1 MYKCAVIKIEQ
12 ISLSCCCVHI
22 FFLCIPRKDCFWNNC
37 YQRIIITSDL
47 AIIFLQENI
56 FSCFLCPVNLLND
69 KVPLH
74 EVLVKR
80 SFTPNQNSLRFLVQ
94 KIIVVNFYKTI
105 FTGLSNYN
113 IKLIYA
119 WPLM

>member
-1 MYKCAVIKIEQ
+1 MYCHQNRANILVLLLCAC
-12 ISLSCCCVHI
+12 L
-22 FFLCIPRKDCFWNNC
+22 FLCIPRKDCFWNNC

-47 AIIFLQENI
+47 SLIFLQENI
-56 FSCFLCPVNLLND
+56 FSRFLCPVNLLND

-80 SFTPNQNSLRFLVQ
+80 SFTPYQNSVRFLVQ

-105 FTGLSNYN
+105 FTALSNYN
-113 IKLIYA
+113 MKLIYA
-119 WPLM
+119 WPLI